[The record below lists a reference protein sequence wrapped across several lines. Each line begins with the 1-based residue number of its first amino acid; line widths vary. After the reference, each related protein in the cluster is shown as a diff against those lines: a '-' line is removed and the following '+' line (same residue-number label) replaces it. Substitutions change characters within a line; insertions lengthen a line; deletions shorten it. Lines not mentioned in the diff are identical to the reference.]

1 MRTRIQDQANNNFQI
16 LRELSMREKTQ
27 NITNN
32 TGTRAHARV
41 VKSKTNFERAIEKRE
56 EIMWC
61 ALFSFCR
68 CCYCY
73 KYCSVV
79 ARSNL
84 NHLF

>member
-32 TGTRAHARV
+32 TGTRAHTRD

-56 EIMWC
+56 EMVLLQQMIQKQTIMVKFMDC
-61 ALFSFCR
+61 
-68 CCYCY
+68 
-73 KYCSVV
+73 
-79 ARSNL
+79 
-84 NHLF
+84 

>member
-32 TGTRAHARV
+32 TGTRAHTRD

-56 EIMWC
+56 EM
-61 ALFSFCR
+61 
-68 CCYCY
+68 
-73 KYCSVV
+73 VV
-79 ARSNL
+79 CTFFFL
-84 NHLF
+84 PLLLLL